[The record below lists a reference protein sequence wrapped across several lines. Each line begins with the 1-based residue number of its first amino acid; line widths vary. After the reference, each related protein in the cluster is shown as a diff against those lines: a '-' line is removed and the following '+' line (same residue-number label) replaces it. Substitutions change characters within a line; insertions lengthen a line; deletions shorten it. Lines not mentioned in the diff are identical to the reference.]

1 MAITLSTTSGS
12 IDIAT
17 VSEILFSFSE
27 PSEIN
32 ATTEKTIINVEVTN
46 SINSLRWLK
55 IKVIY

>member
-32 ATTEKTIINVEVTN
+32 TTTEKTIINIEVTN
-46 SINSLRWLK
+46 SINSLL
-55 IKVIY
+55 